1 MQKVSPEYVE
11 SMKSI
16 GRNRGYIKVTL
27 GIVNAEAQEHLEV
40 SDSTDLAYFS
50 QTTLVD
56 GAEVTQPYATCEQNW
71 SKVDGSMY
79 FLPTN
84 AQGAVFYNNGLV
96 GESILSAIAFD
107 FGGETYDVAG
117 FTIDFG
123 DNYPIDFTISNGT
136 ETITITDNDKRYFTT
151 EQGIHDIQ
159 TLTITATRMSGG
171 QTRLR
176 IYSLS
181 MGVSNTF
188 TNENTLDYTE
198 TSYVSPIADTLPS
211 TDVSIRVVNYDNYYN
226 PDNPNSILAFF
237 EVGQEVRVQF
247 GYDTND
253 DGEIEWLPETV
264 THLKS
269 WGATDSDATFT
280 ATDKF
285 DYLQGVYYGGKY
297 NSSGT
302 TLYNLAV
309 AVLTDAGITDYKLDT
324 VLKEVTVVN
333 PLPTVAHTE
342 ALQIIAN
349 AGRCTLREDR
359 DGKIYIES
367 TFIPEYTITSNGE
380 TDYSNVE
387 NIKNDT
393 TKIAY
398 ALTSNDFSLL
408 SDSNLLFMDEE
419 NIDLDNIGY
428 VSSAVADA
436 NGDFATNP
444 VITLNLEANYAPTG
458 FNIRFRNVAPQEFVI
473 NTYLDNVLIDTIEV
487 ENPDTAYSYYDGFNE
502 FNKMVIEFTKG
513 HANSRITIDKLIFGA
528 PTDYTIER
536 YMIKDSPTATRQDRI
551 KSINMTTYNY
561 KDSAESIKDLV
572 TSTIKDAEAGNYTF
586 HFNNPSYGFT
596 ASVTEGTANI
606 SIVSSS
612 SYEIVVALSDVSSTD
627 VKITI
632 QGYEYAVDEQ
642 IVTVTHNATGIEQSW
657 SNPLISNAEHAQ
669 IVEAWLSDFYLG
681 DVEYELNWRGDPR
694 IDADDL
700 LNLELKS
707 GDIVSV
713 RNYQNTINFNGAW
726 SGSMK
731 ARKVAI

>member
-27 GIVNAEAQEHLEV
+27 GIINAEAQANIEV
-40 SDSTDLAYFS
+40 SDEVPLAYFS
-50 QTTLVD
+50 QNTLGESAD
-56 GAEVTQPYATCEQNW
+56 ITQPYVTCEQDY

-79 FLPTN
+79 FLPANSAGT
-84 AQGAVFYNNGLV
+84 VYYKNGLV
-96 GESILSAIAFD
+96 SNAVLGAISFD
-107 FGGETYDVAG
+107 FGGNVYDVAG
-117 FTIDFG
+117 FTIDFS
-123 DNYPIDFTISNGT
+123 DTYPIDFTISNGT

-151 EQGIHDIQ
+151 EQGLHDIE
-159 TLTITATRMSGG
+159 TLTITATRMVGG
-171 QTRLR
+171 QDRLR

-181 MGVSNTF
+181 MGVSNVF

-211 TDVSIRVVNYDNYYN
+211 TDVSIKVVNYDNYYN

-264 THLKS
+264 THLKT

-280 ATDKF
+280 ATDYF
-285 DYLQGVYYGGKY
+285 DYLQGNYYGGKY

-302 TLYNLAV
+302 TLYDLAV

-324 VLKEVTVVN
+324 VLKEVAVTN
-333 PLPTVAHTE
+333 PLPPVAHTE

-359 DGKIYIES
+359 DGKVYLES
-367 TFIPEYTITSNGE
+367 TFIPDYEITSNGE

-393 TKIAY
+393 DKIAY
-398 ALTSNDFSLL
+398 AISSQDFSLL
-408 SDSNLLFMDEE
+408 SDQNLRFMGTVDT
-419 NIDLDNIGY
+419 DTVGY
-428 VSSAVADA
+428 VSSAIADSSG
-436 NGDFATNP
+436 NFTTNP
-444 VITLNLEANYAPTG
+444 KLTLTLEANYAPTG
-458 FNIRFRNVAPQEFVI
+458 FNIRFRNVAPQEFTI
-473 NTYLDNVLIDTIEV
+473 KTYLDGTLVDTIDV
-487 ENPDTAYSYYDGFNE
+487 ENPAVAYTYSNGFDE
-502 FNKMVIEFTKG
+502 FNSMEIEFIKG
-513 HANSRITIDKLIFGA
+513 HPNARVTIDKVLFGA

-551 KSINMTTYNY
+551 KSINMKTYNY
-561 KDSAESIKDLV
+561 KESSEDIKDLV
-572 TSTIKDAEAGNYTF
+572 TNTIVGAEAGNYTF
-586 HFNNPSYGFT
+586 HFSNPSYGFT

-612 SYEIVVALSDVSSTD
+612 SYEIVVALSNVSTDD
-627 VKITI
+627 VKIAI

-642 IVTVTHNATGIEQSW
+642 IVTVTHNATGKEIEW
-657 SNPLISNAEHAQ
+657 SNPLISTAEHAQ
-669 IVEAWLSDFYLG
+669 LVESWLSDFYLG
-681 DVEYELNWRGDPR
+681 DVEYEFDWRGDPR

-707 GDIVSV
+707 GDIVNV
-713 RNYQNTINFNGAW
+713 RAFQNTLNFGGAW

-731 ARKVAI
+731 CRKAVV

>member
-27 GIVNAEAQEHLEV
+27 GIVNAEAQKNIEV

-50 QTTLVD
+50 QSNLID
-56 GAEVTQPYATCEQNW
+56 GAEVTQPYATCEENF

-79 FLPTN
+79 FLPANTSN
-84 AQGAVFYNNGLV
+84 SVFYNNGLV
-96 GESILSAIAFD
+96 GEDILSAISFD

-123 DNYPIDFTISNGT
+123 ENYPVDFTISNGV
-136 ETITITDNDKRYFTT
+136 ETISFTDNDKRYFAT
-151 EQGIHDIQ
+151 EQGLHDLQ
-159 TLTITATRMSGG
+159 TLTITATRMLGG

-188 TNENTLDYTE
+188 TNENTLDYSE

-211 TDVSIRVVNYDNYYN
+211 TDVSIKVVNYDNYYN

-253 DGEIEWLPETV
+253 DGNIEWLPETI
-264 THLKS
+264 THLKT

-297 NSSGT
+297 DADGI
-302 TLYNLAV
+302 TLYDLAV
-309 AVLTDAGITDYKLDT
+309 DVLQDAGIVSYKLDT
-324 VLKEVTVVN
+324 VLKEVTVYN
-333 PLPTVAHTE
+333 PLPPVAHTE

-367 TFIPEYTITSNGE
+367 TFIPDYEITSNGE

-408 SDSNLLFMDEE
+408 SDSNMFFMDEE
-419 NIDLDNIGY
+419 NIDLDNVGY
-428 VSSAVADA
+428 VSSAVSDA
-436 NGDFATNP
+436 NGDFVTNP
-444 VITLNLEANYAPTG
+444 TITLNLEANYAPTG
-458 FNIRFRNVAPQEFVI
+458 FNIRFRNVAPQAFTI
-473 NTYLDNVLIDTIEV
+473 NTYLDNTLVDTINV
-487 ENPDTAYSYYDGFNE
+487 TNPDVAYTYSDGFEE
-502 FNKMVIEFTKG
+502 FNKMEIEFTQG
-513 HANSRITIDKLIFGA
+513 HPNSRITIDKLIFGS

-612 SYEIVVALSDVSSTD
+612 SYEIVVALSNVSSTD
-627 VKITI
+627 VKIAI

-642 IVTVTHNATGIEQSW
+642 IVTVTHNATGIEQTW
-657 SNPLISNAEHAQ
+657 SNPLISDAEHAQ
-669 IVEAWLSDFYLG
+669 QIEAWLSDYFLG

-694 IDADDL
+694 IDANDL
-700 LNLELKS
+700 LYLELKT
-707 GDIVSV
+707 GDNVTV
-713 RNYQNTINFNGAW
+713 RNYQNTLNFNGAW

-731 ARKVAI
+731 ARKIAI